1 MICGWDDWLCELEE
15 DFVNYLV
22 KEIYKGKIYVLNLFV
37 DRK

>member
-1 MICGWDDWLCELEE
+1 MICGWDDWLCELE